1 MTNKEWGHK
10 YFPENVK
17 MVILDKLSPCKLDVG
32 SNLYCESFLFIELT
46 GSIFIEL
53 TGFQTIFIFFIFKNG
68 DNTFSIVIKPK

>member
-17 MVILDKLSPCKLDVG
+17 MVIYNKLSPCKWDVW
-32 SNLYCESFLFIELT
+32 SNLYSESFL
-46 GSIFIEL
+46 FIEL

-68 DNTFSIVIKPK
+68 DNTSSIVIKPKWDDVCEIL